1 MTTINNDIATQKK
14 QLKEQLEK
22 IYQQEREE
30 EAEKKLEENYQVFKN
45 RPSVFMLG
53 KGYCSPINTRYPDTS
68 IGLRSLG
75 ITVTIPGNASRT
87 YRVTSEVPS
96 AVITF
101 FHNIITDSIQD
112 ELQLKINKLVEETIE
127 KVVGTPECVLEMLGL
142 QSDDYYL
149 NQSSHYPK
157 DKIAEIE
164 KEILEERFKVID
176 QFTEQQLISVCK
188 KLCHS
193 NFLLKLYAQ
202 DRKLEKLQKKLT

>member
-22 IYQQEREE
+22 IYQQEQEE
-30 EAEKKLEENYQVFKN
+30 EAEKKLEENYQAFKN

-53 KGYCSPINTRYPDTS
+53 KGYCLPINTRYSDTS
-68 IGLRSLG
+68 TGLRSLG
-75 ITVTIPGNASRT
+75 ITVTIPGNSSET
-87 YRVTSEVPS
+87 YEVTSEVPS
-96 AVITF
+96 AVITY
-101 FHNIITDSIQD
+101 FHNIITDSIRD
-112 ELQLKINKLVEETIE
+112 ELQLKINKLVEKTIE
-127 KVVGTPECVLEMLGL
+127 KVVGMPECVLEMLGL

-149 NQSSHYPK
+149 NRSSHYPK
-157 DKIAEIE
+157 DKITEIE

-193 NFLLKLYAQ
+193 NLLLKLYAQ
-202 DRKLEKLQKKLT
+202 DRKLEELQKKLT